1 MPNKLE
7 FSCHPPR
14 DRWMEL
20 LRKLFVSYICVL
32 LGLGLLMVYSASVTS
47 RPTDFEEIY
56 LSRHLVFLAIGV
68 VAGSLAAMMP
78 AKFWPWVAP
87 YLFVLTVVLLIV
99 VLIPGLGVRVKGAQ
113 RWIRYAGCSLQPSE
127 LAKIALPLLTCR
139 WIAAAGPRITNWWS
153 GTAPL
158 VVPTMLVAPLVLM
171 QPDLGT
177 ALFLMGTTC
186 LALFVGGWPLR
197 NYVAGLVVSIP
208 ATAYLLAMKPYQ
220 QRRIAGFLEAWGDW
234 DAAPYQVKQSLV
246 TFGSGGLVGVG
257 IGKGWQKLSFL
268 PEANTDFI
276 FAVIGEELGL
286 LGTLGLAVLWCA
298 LYLTGLRLLSEL
310 DNRSFEFL
318 AGFTLL
324 TGLTAQALL
333 NVAVVTALVPP
344 KGISHPL
351 ISVGGSNLVV
361 SLVLLGIVLSLSR
374 PRAGS
379 IGRSEASPAH

>member
-1 MPNKLE
+1 
-7 FSCHPPR
+7 
-14 DRWMEL
+14 MEL

-32 LGLGLLMVYSASVTS
+32 LGLGLLMVHSSSVTS

-56 LSRHLVFLAIGV
+56 LSRHLVFLLLGV
-68 VAGSLAAMMP
+68 VAGCVAATLP
-78 AKFWPWVAP
+78 AKFWQAAAPW
-87 YLFVLTVVLLIV
+87 LFLVTLALLIA
-99 VLIPGLGVRVKGAQ
+99 VLIPGIGVRVKGAQ
-113 RWIRYAGCSLQPSE
+113 RWIRYGGFSLQPSE
-127 LAKIALPLLTCR
+127 LAKIAIPLLTCH
-139 WIAAAGPRITNWWS
+139 WIAAAGPRITGWWS
-153 GTAPL
+153 GTIPL
-158 VVPTMLVAPLVLM
+158 LLPTALVAPLVLI

-177 ALFLMGTTC
+177 AVFLIGSTC
-186 LALFVGGWPLR
+186 LALFVAGWPLR
-197 NYVAGLVVSIP
+197 NYVLGLGVSIP
-208 ATAYLLAMKPYQ
+208 AAACLLAMRPYQ
-220 QRRIAGFLEAWGDW
+220 QRRITGFLQAWGDW
-234 DAAPYQVKQSLV
+234 DAAPYQIKQSLV

-286 LGTLGLAVLWCA
+286 LGTLGLIVLWCA

-351 ISVGGSNLVV
+351 ISVGGSNLIV
-361 SLVLLGIVLSLSR
+361 SLMLLGIVLSLSR
-374 PRAGS
+374 KPT
-379 IGRSEASPAH
+379 EYESPER